1 MEVAVEIV
9 VLQTVLLEHDAQTRH
24 FRLAVLQLRAQI
36 ADGVSLHLVGVL
48 K

>member
-1 MEVAVEIV
+1 MAIAVEVV
-9 VLQTVLLEHDAQTRH
+9 VLQTVLLEYDAQTRH

-36 ADGVSLHLVGVL
+36 TNGVGLYLVGVL